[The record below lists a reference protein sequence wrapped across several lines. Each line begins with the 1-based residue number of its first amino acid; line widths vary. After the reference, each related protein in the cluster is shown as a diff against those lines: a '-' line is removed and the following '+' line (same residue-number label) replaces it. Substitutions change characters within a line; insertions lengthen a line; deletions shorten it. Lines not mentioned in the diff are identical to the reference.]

1 MLKLFKTVENQK
13 GGKGSVANLRSGEK
27 IIICPEMR
35 PGTYFMFD
43 NSTNMS
49 SALYNQSIGV
59 HNYNTLENCIIF
71 NQGKGCN
78 SVPKD
83 FYINDFKIFQ
93 KMLDD
98 MANEYLLGTSVN
110 KCEGVINKVK
120 ISDNISFIELVVSKL
135 NSSFNRMTKAFV
147 KCNPKC
153 IDAGYAE
160 LNTSYF
166 MYGEDNINRT
176 RLHSRIYEKK
186 YVLYGLDVKFK
197 NANKGNKLFLSSKR
211 HPRMRNESF
220 AKELIECEFDDFNS
234 FYQYLAFSIGTDI
247 MFLDNKKE
255 YNIKACESNLREI
268 AFEIWKI
275 AYNLK
280 TIDEL
285 ANILTP
291 KEAEMLEETL
301 RKKDC

>member
-1 MLKLFKTVENQK
+1 MLKLFKTSENLK

-27 IIICPEMR
+27 VILCPEIK
-35 PGTYFMFD
+35 PDTYFMFD

-49 SALYNQSIGV
+49 SVLYNQSIGV
-59 HNYNTLENCIIF
+59 HNYNIRENCIIF

-98 MANEYLLGTSVN
+98 IANEYLLGTSVN

-120 ISDNISFIELVVSKL
+120 ISDNISFIELIVSKL
-135 NSSFNRMTKAFV
+135 NSSFNRMIKAFV

-160 LNTSYF
+160 LDTSYF

-186 YVLYGLDVKFK
+186 HVLYGLDVKFK

-211 HPRMRNESF
+211 HPRMQNESF
-220 AKELIECEFDDFNS
+220 AKRLTECEFDDFAS
-234 FYQYLAFSIGTDI
+234 FYRYIAYNSNINL

-268 AFEIWKI
+268 AFEIWKV
-275 AYNLK
+275 AHNLK

-285 ANILTP
+285 ANLLTP

>member
-1 MLKLFKTVENQK
+1 MLKLFKTSENLK

-49 SALYNQSIGV
+49 SVLYNQSIGV
-59 HNYNTLENCIIF
+59 HNYNTRENCVIF

-98 MANEYLLGTSVN
+98 IANEYLLGTSVN

-135 NSSFNRMTKAFV
+135 NSSFNRMIKAFV

-160 LNTSYF
+160 LDTSYF

-186 YVLYGLDVKFK
+186 HVLYGLDVKFK

-211 HPRMRNESF
+211 HPRMQNESF

-234 FYQYLAFSIGTDI
+234 FYQYLVHDNILGTNI
-247 MFLDNKKE
+247 SFLDSGK
-255 YNIKACESNLREI
+255 NII
-268 AFEIWKI
+268 
-275 AYNLK
+275 
-280 TIDEL
+280 
-285 ANILTP
+285 
-291 KEAEMLEETL
+291 
-301 RKKDC
+301 